1 MILIRYI
8 FFILLIF
15 SPLKAVESFI
25 KFKINDEI
33 VTNIDLDTEY
43 RYLIALNNE
52 LRNTD
57 EDTLKKLS
65 RESIIKEKIKKN
77 ELKKYYQLE
86 GSSDFLDEVIK
97 VFYEKVGMKS
107 MEEFKNYLDEYNL
120 DLDIV
125 RNKIEIEMLWNKLIG
140 LKYSNQINI
149 DKELL
154 EKQVEK
160 YLNKNEFITEYE
172 LSEIMFQTTD
182 DINLNNKLNLIIK
195 DVEEQGFKNAA
206 NIHSISDSS
215 KFGGKIGWFDEKQ
228 LSQSIFDAIKDLE
241 IGKISK
247 PVRITNGFLILK
259 IDNKKQ
265 KKITMDRKKLLEEAI
280 QFETTKQYNQFSI
293 IYYNKIKLNSVISE
307 L

>member
-8 FFILLIF
+8 LFFLLFF

-25 KFKINDEI
+25 EFKINDEI

-77 ELKKYYQLE
+77 ELKKYYQLK
-86 GSSDFLDEVIK
+86 GSSDYLDEVIK
-97 VFYEKVGMKS
+97 VFYEKVGMKNI
-107 MEEFKNYLDEYNL
+107 EEFRNYLNEYDL

-140 LKYSNQINI
+140 LKYSNQLNIN
-149 DKELL
+149 KEFL

-160 YLNKNEFITEYE
+160 QFDKNEFITEYE
-172 LSEIMFQTTD
+172 LSEIMFQTTG
-182 DINLNNKLNLIIK
+182 DISFSNKLNLILK

-215 KFGGKIGWFDEKQ
+215 KFGGKIGWLDEKQ
-228 LSQSIFDAIKDLE
+228 LSQSIFDAIQNLE
-241 IGKISK
+241 IGNISK
-247 PVRITNGFLILK
+247 PVRVANGFLILK

-265 KKITMDRKKLLEEAI
+265 KKIIMDKKKLLEKAI
-280 QFETTKQYNQFSI
+280 QYETTKQYNQFSI

>member
-8 FFILLIF
+8 LFFLLFF

-25 KFKINDEI
+25 EFKINDEI

-77 ELKKYYQLE
+77 ELKKYYQLK
-86 GSSDFLDEVIK
+86 GSSDYLDEVIK
-97 VFYEKVGMKS
+97 VFYEKVGMKNI
-107 MEEFKNYLDEYNL
+107 EEFRNYLNEYDL

-140 LKYSNQINI
+140 LKYSNQLNIN
-149 DKELL
+149 KEFL

-160 YLNKNEFITEYE
+160 QFDKNEFITEYE
-172 LSEIMFQTTD
+172 LSEIMFQTTG
-182 DINLNNKLNLIIK
+182 DISFSNKLNLILK

-215 KFGGKIGWFDEKQ
+215 KFGGKIGWLDEKQ
-228 LSQSIFDAIKDLE
+228 LSQSIFDAIQNLE

-247 PVRITNGFLILK
+247 PVRVANGFLILK

-265 KKITMDRKKLLEEAI
+265 KKIIMDKKKLLEKAI
-280 QFETTKQYNQFSI
+280 QYETTKQYNQFSI

>member
-77 ELKKYYQLE
+77 ELEKYYQLE
-86 GSSDFLDEVIK
+86 GSSDFLDEIIK

-125 RNKIEIEMLWNKLIG
+125 RNKIEIEMLWNRLIG
-140 LKYSNQINI
+140 LKYSNQII
-149 DKELL
+149 
-154 EKQVEK
+154 V
-160 YLNKNEFITEYE
+160 
-172 LSEIMFQTTD
+172 
-182 DINLNNKLNLIIK
+182 
-195 DVEEQGFKNAA
+195 
-206 NIHSISDSS
+206 
-215 KFGGKIGWFDEKQ
+215 
-228 LSQSIFDAIKDLE
+228 
-241 IGKISK
+241 
-247 PVRITNGFLILK
+247 
-259 IDNKKQ
+259 
-265 KKITMDRKKLLEEAI
+265 
-280 QFETTKQYNQFSI
+280 FS
-293 IYYNKIKLNSVISE
+293 
-307 L
+307 

>member
-77 ELKKYYQLE
+77 ELEKYYQLE
-86 GSSDFLDEVIK
+86 GSSDFLDEIIK

-154 EKQVEK
+154 EKQVK
-160 YLNKNEFITEYE
+160 KHLNKNEFITEYE
-172 LSEIMFQTTD
+172 LSEIMFQTTN
-182 DINLNNKLNLIIK
+182 DINLNNKLNLIII
-195 DVEEQGFKNAA
+195 DVEEVGF
-206 NIHSISDSS
+206 
-215 KFGGKIGWFDEKQ
+215 
-228 LSQSIFDAIKDLE
+228 
-241 IGKISK
+241 
-247 PVRITNGFLILK
+247 
-259 IDNKKQ
+259 
-265 KKITMDRKKLLEEAI
+265 
-280 QFETTKQYNQFSI
+280 
-293 IYYNKIKLNSVISE
+293 
-307 L
+307 